1 MAIAKTVEHT
11 PWGTLVIF
19 SQASAADTEQ
29 TCSTDAKQPYKLLTT
44 CVKYSAAPTQT
55 GAITTLNSVVGAAY
69 DAALNTGT
77 ANAQVTV
84 YQPTRDFIIAA
95 GDAIDVLA
103 PAAGGAITSAVLIYC
118 LVTET

>member
-19 SQASAADTEQ
+19 SQASAANTEQ
-29 TCSTDAKQPYKLLTT
+29 TCSTDAKQPYKLLAAYAR
-44 CVKYSAAPTQT
+44 YSAAPTQT

-69 DAALNTGT
+69 DTPLNTGT
-77 ANAQVTV
+77 ANAQTTI
-84 YQPTRDFIIAA
+84 YQPTDLIINS

-103 PAAGGAITSAVLIYC
+103 PAAGGAVTSAVLIYC
-118 LVTET
+118 LVTKG